1 MIKWLKGSIATTL
14 ALWGRPLNVFVI
26 VIVILSFSFCW
37 SGHVFSS
44 LWSNVSK
51 VTSVYDLSVCY
62 CYRGFMGRKTT
73 HWMRWCFLPIST
85 LSALNRTFLTFIKG
99 ERGVEAVVGFEW
111 QRLADKSKNLRRGHS
126 WSTSSSSS
134 SSSSPSSSSSSLW
147 SWALL
152 QAAVQLVSQLLNN
165 IIIWCTLC
173 QWFCLV
179 PLIAITHGIEYF
191 RKYWNWQKND
201 PKPFLIG
208 DWLMLSL
215 TSMSWHHDMSCHAI
229 LQTLPKRRGC
239 RYPSTQ
245 TTPPGASWVL
255 SSLPSA

>member
-1 MIKWLKGSIATTL
+1 MYLS
-14 ALWGRPLNVFVI
+14 
-26 VIVILSFSFCW
+26 LSFLFCRFL
-37 SGHVFSS
+37 SVGQIMLS
-44 LWSNVSK
+44 LHSDQMSQRSQVSMI
-51 VTSVYDLSVCY
+51 VCY

-73 HWMRWCFLPIST
+73 HWMRWCFHPLST
-85 LSALNRTFLTFIKG
+85 LLALNRTFIKG

-255 SSLPSA
+255 SSLSSA

>member
-1 MIKWLKGSIATTL
+1 M

-37 SGHVFSS
+37 SDHVFSS

-51 VTSVYDLSVCY
+51 VTSVYDCVLLLQGLHGQKDYTLDEVV
-62 CYRGFMGRKTT
+62 FP
-73 HWMRWCFLPIST
+73 LST
-85 LSALNRTFLTFIKG
+85 LLALNRTFLTFIKG